1 MRELQDAAQ
10 SGATRKHDGSRGSVD
25 GEMHRDIRR
34 SRYALLARHRRVERR
49 FEIVERRWVEFRDG
63 PSPARLAVLRRSVAA
78 AERELSLLAGAL
90 DGHSRGRGSKPG
102 GDSPAPSP
110 RDLVDAGRELDS
122 LVNGSHQAWNATRSA
137 PEASALLR
145 IAGMLSQAEQAAGT
159 LERALTSLGKAQEL
173 HPTTPDVTDPSPA
186 RRHGQTLDGL
196 LISLHSEWAALR
208 RRPTLEKT
216 KRLRGALAEA
226 QRQAS
231 ALAALAGS
239 ESALASPEAL
249 RYLGGAAEGVR
260 FQPYQDPETGSYNG
274 RGFEVAAT
282 AELERCARYDKPFG
296 IIILSMAPGEPPSAR
311 AVIGAIQSLLR
322 GTDLVGRLS
331 EGELVLALPESG
343 GRETRRIAAR
353 ILRALDAAEHGHT
366 VNRLA
371 YAVSPGE
378 GRSLRALLDAART
391 RLDA

>member
-1 MRELQDAAQ
+1 M
-10 SGATRKHDGSRGSVD
+10 D
-25 GEMHRDIRR
+25 GEMHSDIRR
-34 SRYALLARHRRVERR
+34 SRYALLLRHRRVERR
-49 FEIVERRWVEFRDG
+49 FEIVERRWAEFRDG

-78 AERELSLLAGAL
+78 AGRELSLLAGAL
-90 DGHSRGRGSKPG
+90 DGDSRGRGGQPG
-102 GDSPAPSP
+102 RDFPAPSP

-137 PEASALLR
+137 PEASVLLR
-145 IAGMLSQAEQAAGT
+145 IAEMLSQAERAAGT
-159 LERALTSLGKAQEL
+159 LERAITSLGEAREL
-173 HPTTPDVTDPSPA
+173 HRTTPDLMDPSPP

-196 LISLHSEWAALR
+196 LISVHSEWATLR

-249 RYLGGAAEGVR
+249 RYLGGAAEAVR

-274 RGFEVAAT
+274 RGFDVSAA
-282 AELERCARYDKPFG
+282 AELERCARYERPFG
-296 IIILSMAPGEPPSAR
+296 IIILSMAPGEPASAR

-331 EGELVLALPESG
+331 EGELALALPESG

-353 ILRALDAAEHGHT
+353 ILRALDAAGHENT
-366 VNRLA
+366 VSRLA

-378 GRSLRALLDAART
+378 GLTLRALLDAART